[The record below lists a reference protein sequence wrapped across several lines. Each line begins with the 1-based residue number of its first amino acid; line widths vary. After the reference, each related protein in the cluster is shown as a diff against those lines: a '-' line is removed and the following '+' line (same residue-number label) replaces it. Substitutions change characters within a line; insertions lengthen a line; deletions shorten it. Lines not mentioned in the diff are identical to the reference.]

1 MTHPRQYLLLM
12 FIYLTLVSI
21 VLGFVYVPLESA
33 FMENWGFSLLIVAVL
48 LIGIGINMHQ
58 VLRLEPEVNWIQ
70 MFCTGEIELEN
81 IPKKRMVAYQRN
93 RRI

>member
-1 MTHPRQYLLLM
+1 
-12 FIYLTLVSI
+12 
-21 VLGFVYVPLESA
+21 
-33 FMENWGFSLLIVAVL
+33 
-48 LIGIGINMHQ
+48 
-58 VLRLEPEVNWIQ
+58 